1 MNVSGNTTQNEVANS
16 QGDPSASACSV
27 LSSDASAPASKRRKT
42 VRKYDSIYIN
52 LGFTWSGAEDE
63 PRPQCVV
70 CGDVLSN
77 ESMKPSHL
85 RRHLSTNR
93 PSLKDKPVDSFLRKR
108 DELKQSKTTIR
119 HSATPVTK
127 AQEAS
132 YRASLRIAKAGKPH
146 TIGEELCLPLAKE
159 MTGIM
164 CGEKAAKQLSLV
176 PLSNDTVSRR
186 IQAMANNVKLIL
198 VERIKCSPYICWVG
212 LCFDA
217 DQLLVLSRCKF
228 LNTIHEFTNT

>member
-1 MNVSGNTTQNEVANS
+1 M
-16 QGDPSASACSV
+16 
-27 LSSDASAPASKRRKT
+27 
-42 VRKYDSIYIN
+42 
-52 LGFTWSGAEDE
+52 F
-63 PRPQCVV
+63 RP
-70 CGDVLSN
+70 
-77 ESMKPSHL
+77 
-85 RRHLSTNR
+85 
-93 PSLKDKPVDSFLRKR
+93 
-108 DELKQSKTTIR
+108 
-119 HSATPVTK
+119 
-127 AQEAS
+127 

-176 PLSNDTVSRR
+176 PLFNDTVSRR

-198 VERIKCSPYICWVG
+198 VERIKCSPILMPYICWVG

-228 LNTIHEFTNT
+228 LNTIHEFTYT

>member
-1 MNVSGNTTQNEVANS
+1 
-16 QGDPSASACSV
+16 
-27 LSSDASAPASKRRKT
+27 
-42 VRKYDSIYIN
+42 
-52 LGFTWSGAEDE
+52 
-63 PRPQCVV
+63 
-70 CGDVLSN
+70 
-77 ESMKPSHL
+77 MKPSHL

-93 PSLKDKPVDSFLRKR
+93 PSLKDKPVDFFLRKR

-119 HSATPVTK
+119 HSATSVTK

-186 IQAMANNVKLIL
+186 IQAMANNVKHIL
-198 VERIKCSPYICWVG
+198 VERIKYSPYLSIQLDETTMLRIWLIC
-212 LCFDA
+212 LYTSDTNIKA
-217 DQLLVLSRCKF
+217 QLMRTFCSVSHFRQELQR
-228 LNTIHEFTNT
+228 NTSFSS